1 MTERSEASRDPA
13 DDLSG
18 SSGSSGPSGPSGM
31 PGTGRGEGCPGCSGP
46 HSPTCPARP
55 DGSAAALGDYRA
67 AFHAARLPLAVLNRD
82 GLVLAAN
89 PAFGD
94 LVGTEP
100 DELVAATA
108 ADLTDLGADPRIWS
122 AYREV
127 LCGRSDRLRCTRRLQ
142 LPDGHSMW
150 AEVTVEP
157 LAPGAGLAPGGA
169 LNAGGTPNDAR
180 GTLNGSGTRTAGG
193 ELPAAT
199 DLSVPADLPVPADMS
214 VPTDLPGSSDL
225 PMDGDLPAMDGVP
238 PAGGGVRA
246 GAGQRAEEDHVL
258 LSVADISDRHDLL
271 ARLRHLQMHDPV
283 TRLPN
288 RALFFERLAGALESA
303 AFEQGG
309 TGRIGLCYL
318 DLDGFKAVN
327 DTLGHRVGDRLL
339 SAVAQRL
346 RHCVEELSEDRL
358 PAPPDGPTAS
368 TASTTSDASAMSDA
382 STAMPDASTASDAST
397 AFAAPVQMTDD
408 DTGHLDGSGHLVA
421 RLGGDEFALLV
432 EDSTGTEQLA
442 ALAQR
447 VLDALQRPFDLAGQ
461 RLSVSASIGVVER
474 AATGTTATGLMQ
486 AADTTLYWAKEDGK
500 ARWTLFDP
508 ERNAHRMTRQAL
520 SSTLRPAVERGEFT
534 LEYQPLVGLGDGRAQ
549 GVEALVRW
557 RHPQFGTLSPN
568 RFIGLAEENG
578 AIVELG
584 RWVLE
589 RACRQARAWQL
600 ERPGAQPLFVSV
612 NVAVRQ
618 VWDSDLV
625 ADVAHILAETGLPP
639 RLLQLELTESAVM
652 GSAGRPLQALQAL
665 SDMGVRIAID
675 DFGTG
680 YSNLAYLSRLPVSV
694 LKLDGSFV
702 RGFRA
707 QEHPNP
713 ADETIVEALV
723 ALAHRLGLTV
733 TAECVESAEQA
744 ERLRRIGCDTGQG
757 WLYSR
762 PVAPDRVSALISAGR
777 RTGS

>member
-1 MTERSEASRDPA
+1 MRERAVSGHPDSTGRTPGATLPSVTERDGWPKGSGGGRRHRPLGRCDDTAASLA
-13 DDLSG
+13 
-18 SSGSSGPSGPSGM
+18 
-31 PGTGRGEGCPGCSGP
+31 
-46 HSPTCPARP
+46 
-55 DGSAAALGDYRA
+55 DYRA
-67 AFHAARLPLAVLNRD
+67 AFHAARLPMAVLNRD

-89 PAFGD
+89 PAFGE
-94 LVGTEP
+94 LVGTDP

-108 ADLTDLGADPRIWS
+108 ADLTDLGADPRVWT

-127 LCGRSDRLRCTRRLQ
+127 LCGRSDRLRCTRRLKH
-142 LPDGHSMW
+142 PDGHSVW
-150 AEVTVEP
+150 VEVTVEP
-157 LAPGAGLAPGGA
+157 Q
-169 LNAGGTPNDAR
+169 T
-180 GTLNGSGTRTAGG
+180 G
-193 ELPAAT
+193 E
-199 DLSVPADLPVPADMS
+199 
-214 VPTDLPGSSDL
+214 
-225 PMDGDLPAMDGVP
+225 DG
-238 PAGGGVRA
+238 
-246 GAGQRAEEDHVL
+246 VL

-288 RALFFERLAGALESA
+288 RALFFERLSTALEAA
-303 AFEQGG
+303 AFEPAG

-346 RHCVEELSEDRL
+346 TRCAETVGDR
-358 PAPPDGPTAS
+358 GPG
-368 TASTTSDASAMSDA
+368 
-382 STAMPDASTASDAST
+382 P
-397 AFAAPVQMTDD
+397 
-408 DTGHLDGSGHLVA
+408 GGHLVA
-421 RLGGDEFALLV
+421 RLGGDEFAILV
-432 EDSTGTEQLA
+432 EDSTGTDQLA
-442 ALAQR
+442 ELAR
-447 VLDALQRPFDLAGQ
+447 CVLDALQRPFDLAGQ

-474 AATGTTATGLMQ
+474 AAAGTTATGLMQ
-486 AADTTLYWAKEDGK
+486 AADTTLFWAKEDGK

-520 SSTLRPAVERGEFT
+520 SSTLRPAVDRGEFT

-568 RFIGLAEENG
+568 RFIALAEENG

-589 RACRQARAWQL
+589 RACHQARAWQL
-600 ERPGAQPLFVSV
+600 AHPGGQPLFVSV

-625 ADVAHILAETGLPP
+625 ADVAGILAETGLPP

-702 RGFRA
+702 HGFRS

-713 ADETIVEALV
+713 ADEMIVEALV

-762 PVAPDRVSALISAGR
+762 PVAPDRVEALLDAGR

>member
-1 MTERSEASRDPA
+1 MRERAVSGHPDSTGRAPGATLPSVTEREGTTKGAAPDHPAAPCEGPAAPRDTPDASY
-13 DDLSG
+13 
-18 SSGSSGPSGPSGM
+18 
-31 PGTGRGEGCPGCSGP
+31 
-46 HSPTCPARP
+46 
-55 DGSAAALGDYRA
+55 GDYRA
-67 AFHAARLPLAVLNRD
+67 AFHAARLPMALLDRD
-82 GLVLAAN
+82 GRVLTAN
-89 PAFGD
+89 PALAD
-94 LVGTEP
+94 LLGTAP
-100 DELVAATA
+100 DRLVAAAA
-108 ADLTDLGADPRIWS
+108 ADLADLRTDPRVWA
-122 AYREV
+122 AYRE
-127 LCGRSDRLRCTRRLQ
+127 LLAGRSERLRCTRRIKH
-142 LPDGHSMW
+142 PAGHLLW

-157 LAPGAGLAPGGA
+157 LA
-169 LNAGGTPNDAR
+169 
-180 GTLNGSGTRTAGG
+180 
-193 ELPAAT
+193 
-199 DLSVPADLPVPADMS
+199 
-214 VPTDLPGSSDL
+214 
-225 PMDGDLPAMDGVP
+225 
-238 PAGGGVRA
+238 
-246 GAGQRAEEDHVL
+246 GQERLL
-258 LSVADISDRHDLL
+258 LSVADSSDRHELL
-271 ARLRHLQMHDPV
+271 AQLRHLQMHDPV

-288 RALFFERLAGALESA
+288 RALFFERLSAALESA
-303 AFEQGG
+303 SFEPPG

-346 RHCVEELSEDRL
+346 NRCAEAAAGR
-358 PAPPDGPTAS
+358 GP
-368 TASTTSDASAMSDA
+368 
-382 STAMPDASTASDAST
+382 
-397 AFAAPVQMTDD
+397 
-408 DTGHLDGSGHLVA
+408 GRGGHLVA

-432 EDSTGTEQLA
+432 EDSTGTDQLA
-442 ALAQR
+442 ELAQC

-474 AATGTTATGLMQ
+474 TSAGTTATGLMQ

-520 SSTLRPAVERGEFT
+520 SSTLRPAVERGEFV

-557 RHPQFGTLSPN
+557 RHPQFGMLSPN
-568 RFIGLAEENG
+568 RFIALAEENG

-589 RACRQARAWQL
+589 TACRQARAWQL
-600 ERPGAQPLFVSV
+600 ERPEEPPLFVSV

-625 ADVAHILAETGLPP
+625 ADVAGILAGTGLPP

-762 PVAPDRVSALISAGR
+762 PLPPEGVAALLDAGG
-777 RTGS
+777 RTGG

>member
-1 MTERSEASRDPA
+1 MTERNGTTNASADARRAPA
-13 DDLSG
+13 GRCDD
-18 SSGSSGPSGPSGM
+18 
-31 PGTGRGEGCPGCSGP
+31 T
-46 HSPTCPARP
+46 
-55 DGSAAALGDYRA
+55 AASLGDYRA
-67 AFHAARLPLAVLNRD
+67 TFHAARLAMAVLNRD

-89 PAFGD
+89 SAFGE
-94 LVGTEP
+94 LVGADP
-100 DELVAATA
+100 AELVAATA
-108 ADLTDLGADPRIWS
+108 ADLTDLGADPLVWT

-127 LCGRSDRLRCTRRLQ
+127 LCGRSDRLRCTRRLKH
-142 LPDGHSMW
+142 PEGHSVW
-150 AEVTVEP
+150 VEVTVEP
-157 LAPGAGLAPGGA
+157 L
-169 LNAGGTPNDAR
+169 TPEP
-180 GTLNGSGTRTAGG
+180 LSG
-193 ELPAAT
+193 
-199 DLSVPADLPVPADMS
+199 
-214 VPTDLPGSSDL
+214 
-225 PMDGDLPAMDGVP
+225 
-238 PAGGGVRA
+238 
-246 GAGQRAEEDHVL
+246 EERML

-288 RALFFERLAGALESA
+288 RALFFERLSAALETASIA
-303 AFEQGG
+303 PSG

-346 RHCVEELSEDRL
+346 TRIAESAAER
-358 PAPPDGPTAS
+358 GPGRT
-368 TASTTSDASAMSDA
+368 
-382 STAMPDASTASDAST
+382 
-397 AFAAPVQMTDD
+397 
-408 DTGHLDGSGHLVA
+408 GHLVA

-432 EDSTGTEQLA
+432 EGSTGTEQLA
-442 ALAQR
+442 ELAQC

-474 AATGTTATGLMQ
+474 TATGTTATGLMQ

-520 SSTLRPAVERGEFT
+520 SSTLRPAVDRGEFT
-534 LEYQPLVGLGDGRAQ
+534 LEYQPLVGLDDGRAQ

-568 RFIGLAEENG
+568 RFIALAEENG

-589 RACRQARAWQL
+589 RACHQARAWQL
-600 ERPGAQPLFVSV
+600 AHPGQPLFVSV

-625 ADVAHILAETGLPP
+625 ADVAGILAETGLPP

-702 RGFRA
+702 RGFRS

-762 PVAPDRVSALISAGR
+762 PVAPDRVEALLDAGR
-777 RTGS
+777 HTGA